1 MLSHL
6 VRGKALKILFLME
19 TQRTVEEMR
28 SIQVDLPYNAML
40 AVPCLGKR
48 GGLTMLWKE
57 EEVNLHIQTY
67 TQNHI
72 DALVLTDPTK
82 PWRII
87 GFYGRPEEHLR
98 HKT

>member
-1 MLSHL
+1 M
-6 VRGKALKILFLME
+6 
-19 TQRTVEEMR
+19 VEEMR
-28 SIQVDLPYNAML
+28 SIQADLPYNAML
-40 AVPCLGKR
+40 AVPCLGRR
-48 GGLTMLWKE
+48 GGLAMLWKE

-87 GFYGRPEEHLR
+87 GFYGRPKEHLR
-98 HKT
+98 GTGLEVCLEVCFLLTPHFATCI